1 MKLGP
6 TKRCLLAWGC
16 AISGLVMLGGCQVLA
31 PVVEVWGSSDD
42 RELEVAV
49 DTCNRDP
56 DVTALESEEEVR
68 LKVSVARSFA
78 LNSNS
83 CGDAAKVVLDE
94 PLGDRRV
101 IDDSNGAEL
110 EVQEPG

>member
-6 TKRCLLAWGC
+6 TKRHLVAWAC
-16 AISGLVMLGGCQVLA
+16 AISGLVMLGGCQVSV

-56 DVTALESEEEVR
+56 DVAALESEEEVR
-68 LKVSVARSFA
+68 LQVSVARSFA

-83 CGDAAKVVLDE
+83 CRDAAKVVLDE

-110 EVQEPG
+110 EAQEPG